1 MINKILV
8 LVGLCILTITVHA
21 QDNISLISPY
31 DGDTI
36 ETKNP
41 LLTWSYLGGNVAN
54 NGRSFYRIIVVE
66 LKDEQSAEAGVT
78 VNQPLVK
85 MDHVPGTQLFYPYD
99 APELEEGH
107 RYGWQVQKITRNVVA
122 DKSEAWEFILPLP
135 KNPKPNYFKMKVK
148 NDGIVYQ
155 AVEGKIY
162 LHFEEQ
168 YNESELTFYLYNNRN
183 ELVDV
188 NIVLNPGA
196 DEKVQEINVKKT
208 GSNFY
213 EIDLGD
219 FAQTGLYKLVIYDGK
234 KQKYEMKYEVK

>member
-1 MINKILV
+1 ML
-8 LVGLCILTITVHA
+8 GMGHPYA

-41 LLTWSYLGGNVAN
+41 LLTWAYLGGVNKGN
-54 NGRSFYRIIVVE
+54 KREYYRIIVVE
-66 LKDEQSAEAGVT
+66 LKDEQSAEAGII

-85 MDHVPGTQLFYPYD
+85 MDRVQGTQLFYPYD

-107 RYGWQVQKITRNVVA
+107 RYGWQIQKISNNVIV

-135 KNPKPNYFKMKVK
+135 RIPKPNYYKMKVK
-148 NDGIVYQ
+148 NDGVVYT
-155 AVEGKIY
+155 AVGGKIY
-162 LHFEEQ
+162 LHFDEQ
-168 YNESELTFYLYNNRN
+168 YNDDDLTFYLYDNRSK
-183 ELVDV
+183 LMDV
-188 NIVLNPGA
+188 NITLNPGA
-196 DEKVQEINVKKT
+196 EEEDQEINVKKT
-208 GSNFY
+208 GANFY

-219 FAQTGLYKLVIYDGK
+219 FAMTGQYRLVIYDGK